1 VNNAAMSAAAYEDQ
15 AGVKRLPI
23 LISLIIGAFFSIL
36 NETLLNIA
44 FPQLVEELQVTAST
58 LQWLAT
64 GYMLVVGVLV
74 PASALLVQWFTTRQM
89 FLGAMIMFAAGT
101 LVCGLAPEFS
111 VLLIGRLLQAA
122 GTGLMLPVL
131 MNTILVL
138 YPPDKRGAAMG
149 SIGLVIMF
157 APAIG
162 PTLSGLILEAL
173 PWRWLFLLV
182 LPFAVF
188 SIVFAFI
195 YLKNV
200 SKPTKPKVDVLS
212 IVLSTIGFG
221 GIVYGFSNS
230 GEGHAGWS
238 SPEVYGTIAI
248 GALSLLLFALR
259 QLRVKEPL
267 MDLRAFKFP
276 MFALTTALMII
287 MMMTMFSTI
296 ALLPFLFQGALGLTV
311 FASGLLLL
319 PGSLLNGLISPIT
332 GKLFDRFGPRAL
344 IIPGTAFLL
353 AVMWFFTQVSA
364 DTSKSVFLVLHICM
378 MVAISMIMMPAQ
390 TNGLNQ
396 LPPKYYPHGTAIL
409 NTLSQVAGAI
419 GVAFFISLMTSG
431 QNKFLAQSPDPEAP
445 VQKVEALVNGVHDAF
460 VFGFGFAIVA
470 FVLALLIR
478 RSQPAQEMSSAPA
491 PAPVSQRKKSKR
503 A

>member
-1 VNNAAMSAAAYEDQ
+1 MNSAAASSSPASVEL
-15 AGVKRLPI
+15 GNIKRLPI

-44 FPQLVEELQVTAST
+44 FPQLVVELKVTPST

-89 FLGAMIMFAAGT
+89 FLGAMTLFSLGT
-101 LVCGLAPEFS
+101 LVCGIAPEFS
-111 VLLIGRLLQAA
+111 VLLIGRLLQAG

-138 YPPDKRGAAMG
+138 YPPEKRGAAMG

-162 PTLSGLILEAL
+162 PTLSGLILESL
-173 PWRWLFLLV
+173 QWRWLFFLV

-200 SKPTKPKVDVLS
+200 STPTKPKVDVLS
-212 IVLSTIGFG
+212 IILSTIGFG
-221 GIVYGFSNS
+221 GIVYGFSSS
-230 GEGHAGWS
+230 GEGHGGWS
-238 SPEVYGTIAI
+238 SPQVYGTVLVGAI
-248 GALSLLLFALR
+248 SLLLFVFR

-267 MDLRAFKFP
+267 MDLRAFQFP
-276 MFALTTALMII
+276 MFSLTTVLLII
-287 MMMTMFSTI
+287 MMMTLFSTMS
-296 ALLPFLFQGALGLTV
+296 LLPFLFQGALGLTV
-311 FASGLLLL
+311 FASGLLML
-319 PGSLLNGLISPIT
+319 PGSLLNGLISPLT
-332 GKLFDRFGPRAL
+332 GKLFDKFGPRAL
-344 IIPGTAFLL
+344 VIPGTAFLVI
-353 AVMWFFTQVSA
+353 VMWFFTQVSV
-364 DTSKSVFLVLHICM
+364 DTSKTTFLILHICM

-396 LPPKYYPHGTAIL
+396 LPPRYYPHGTAIL
-409 NTLSQVAGAI
+409 NTLQQVAGAI
-419 GVAFFISLMTSG
+419 GVAFFISVMSSG
-431 QNKFLAQSPDPEAP
+431 QRRFLEQSADPTSPAQAAEAM
-445 VQKVEALVNGVHDAF
+445 VSGVHNAF
-460 VFGFGFAIVA
+460 MFGFGFAI
-470 FVLALLIR
+470 LALILALFTKR
-478 RSQPAQEMSSAPA
+478 TQAPK
-491 PAPVSQRKKSKR
+491 Q
-503 A
+503 